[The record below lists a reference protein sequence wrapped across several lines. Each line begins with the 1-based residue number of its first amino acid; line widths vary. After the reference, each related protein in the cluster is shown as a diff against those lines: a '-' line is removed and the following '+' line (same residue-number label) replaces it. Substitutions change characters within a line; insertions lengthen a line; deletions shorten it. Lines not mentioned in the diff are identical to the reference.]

1 MQSKNGGG
9 GVCSENLNCTIKVV
23 ETSQMVINVLFLK
36 DIVLNYTTLYWS
48 TSFVHFT
55 VFQSDRKAYN
65 IGIQTGDAL

>member
-36 DIVLNYTTLYWS
+36 DIVLNYTTGKQALYILQYSNWIEKL
-48 TSFVHFT
+48 TT
-55 VFQSDRKAYN
+55 
-65 IGIQTGDAL
+65 